1 MKDNFGLETKV
12 IKRPEDFYYIK
23 VNFLLK
29 LLNVTIANT
38 KVKGK
43 NEEGLTVSL
52 QDIAMD
58 FNLREGGYMLNFGI

>member
-38 KVKGK
+38 KLNK
-43 NEEGLTVSL
+43 
-52 QDIAMD
+52 IAAK
-58 FNLREGGYMLNFGI
+58 